1 MPKYAELEAFREQNI
16 ITEYDGV
23 MLHREA
29 RALAI
34 SRLEESART
43 EADFKNVIGWWD
55 RLDENRE
62 RKERDHEVGRS
73 EIPLEWGASEIYLP
87 ANATYD
93 MVLQK
98 LILAGDFIDYIF
110 DSPETIQELVTDAD
124 LFRLLRDAKIL
135 HKKLLYFMTV
145 RGYSA
150 AQYAAV
156 QNQTERNI
164 YGVRETI
171 MKKLRTGYVKVLEKR
186 AESGLPLTLDEK
198 HFLSENDTKWDFL
211 LDDV

>member
-110 DSPETIQELVTDAD
+110 DSPETIQELVT
-124 LFRLLRDAKIL
+124 F
-135 HKKLLYFMTV
+135 TV
-145 RGYSA
+145 RECPPLAGFR
-150 AQYAAV
+150 QPI
-156 QNQTERNI
+156 T
-164 YGVRETI
+164 
-171 MKKLRTGYVKVLEKR
+171 LR
-186 AESGLPLTLDEK
+186 
-198 HFLSENDTKWDFL
+198 
-211 LDDV
+211 